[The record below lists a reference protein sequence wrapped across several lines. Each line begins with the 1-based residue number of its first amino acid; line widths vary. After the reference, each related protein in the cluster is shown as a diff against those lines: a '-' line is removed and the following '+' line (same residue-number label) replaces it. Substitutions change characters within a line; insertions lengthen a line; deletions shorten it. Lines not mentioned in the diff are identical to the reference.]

1 MDSPATCMQREQCWP
16 ARVDLQRSSR
26 EIKEKAA
33 KKESKTELVIVYS
46 ANYILLVSLSDLKNI
61 H

>member
-1 MDSPATCMQREQCWP
+1 MDSPATCMQREQFWP

-33 KKESKTELVIVYS
+33 KKESKTELAIVYS
-46 ANYILLVSLSDLKNI
+46 ANYILVSLSDLKNI